1 MARAT
6 AARGAAAGEGP
17 PAGGEAAD
25 RPDRQGYQFGDLSRA
40 VLARATRHGSGSD
53 EAPPAAAAS
62 EPGAANAG
70 GPSLAARAQLSRMQV
85 PSASLA
91 AQDQLLSGADRRLV
105 QTLASVQE
113 VGQAVSQAGARAQE
127 SVEQAGARAWE
138 SVEQARES
146 AKQTGSAVADGAQ
159 AAGLAVSAGVQSA
172 VPAVRDVSKKVVTG
186 AAEVHQDIVQAHGD
200 GGTSAAAERTAVHAA
215 KAAIGAYAGYVGAT
229 AAAKTKAAEVG
240 MIASHYVH
248 DSVSEGTQQKLQEG
262 ASRALQ
268 GAKYLA
274 DVVATHGESA
284 VKQGYA
290 SYVQAS
296 EIITAATEEAYAG
309 LPEEKRQAI
318 LDKRRRVD
326 DSKEHIK
333 ELGMTL
339 ARPLWKSVSASA
351 GSALRDSVLSDP
363 DMWPCVRRLCGP
375 LMEEL
380 WHDIDEEILKGVEL
394 SIYKDPPPQDD
405 GPRVGPLLR
414 LRAFVLHHFLPHDR
428 SIFGML
434 KDPVYLIFLAITFV
448 PFWSARVGFY
458 TLILLLLW
466 AAPDGVDEYQLTSF
480 VLSAKGMQFLTSGV
494 VNNAYGAADYY
505 IALHVCDGDQDCI
518 LRHTPGQ
525 NTSRRLPGDRL
536 LRQRLPRVGGVLAA
550 APQHGARPPVSQG
563 RGAPAEEARADQPG
577 DERQGGGR
585 RDPGAGRETP
595 RRAALGPHEFRRL
608 LPGAAGPALRRR
620 QLPHEPLLVPRGV
633 LPAVLPLLL
642 LLPAGLPAAPPEGKR
657 AALAGNCSPSAFH
670 YSQSA
675 YSQT

>member
-1 MARAT
+1 
-6 AARGAAAGEGP
+6 
-17 PAGGEAAD
+17 
-25 RPDRQGYQFGDLSRA
+25 
-40 VLARATRHGSGSD
+40 
-53 EAPPAAAAS
+53 
-62 EPGAANAG
+62 
-70 GPSLAARAQLSRMQV
+70 MQV
-85 PSASLA
+85 LSASLA

-138 SVEQARES
+138 GIEQARES

-458 TLILLLLW
+458 SLILLLLW

-525 NTSRRLPGDRL
+525 NTSVVFPVIDFFGSVCLVWAAFWL
-536 LRQRLPRVGGVLAA
+536 LPRSTG
-550 APQHGARPPVSQG
+550 HGLRS
-563 RGAPAEEARADQPG
+563 
-577 DERQGGGR
+577 
-585 RDPGAGRETP
+585 
-595 RRAALGPHEFRRL
+595 RRAAARQQRRPELISQVTSARAVDAETQARGGRLRVVLRWDLMSFGVCCLGLLALHFVGASFLTNLFWCRVVYSLLSFPFFFFY
-608 LPGAAGPALRRR
+608 LPGFRQLLTHAEPTGFAADGRCVPYQLR
-620 QLPHEPLLVPRGV
+620 QLPAAQQPLLGARSG
-633 LPAVLPLLL
+633 PADS
-642 LLPAGLPAAPPEGKR
+642 GAAPSSGIV
-657 AALAGNCSPSAFH
+657 
-670 YSQSA
+670 
-675 YSQT
+675 